1 MRWTRFLFAA
11 VLVLIS
17 VVTGGNSPAQE
28 YSLSDLFR
36 IGIENSNRVKIS
48 AENIVI
54 AETGKSKALSALIP
68 RLTAFGSYAQF
79 DRAKVLAPPQ
89 QSVVIQPNDQSGWG
103 VRADQAFTINGREL
117 TGYSIAKGNIEK
129 NRFDYEAVREDY
141 LISIA
146 GAYFDVLKAQKGL
159 EIAEANLDRITT
171 YRDAAKTR
179 LRIGEVTKTALLR
192 AEGELSG
199 ALSERIRARNLLEL
213 ARVVLVRVVGIPPG
227 FTLKE
232 GKYEDPAATLD
243 QALKTALAQRAELKS
258 LELQKKIADDQVRYA
273 KGAYWPQLGLT
284 AVYSGAD
291 QHPLGVTFSTDSQY
305 VGASINFPFYE
316 GGLRN
321 AEVRE
326 ARAKLKQSE
335 LLYGDTIQ
343 NVAVEV
349 QNAYLDLETQK
360 GMLQFLGD
368 QLSFARDNYEAVSR
382 QFDFGLA
389 SSLDVLDA
397 NNLLLTSERQL
408 ADAVYNYQVAILR
421 LERATGGLQKLV
433 LK

>member
-1 MRWTRFLFAA
+1 MRWSRFLFAA
-11 VLVLIS
+11 VLVLMS
-17 VVTGGNSPAQE
+17 VATSGNSPAQE
-28 YSLSDLFR
+28 YSLGDLFR

-48 AENIVI
+48 AENVVI
-54 AETGKSKALSALIP
+54 AETNKSKALSALIP
-68 RLTAFGSYAQF
+68 RLTAFASYAQF
-79 DRAKVLAPPQ
+79 DRAKTLAPPQ
-89 QSVVIQPNDQSGWG
+89 QTVVIQPNDQSGWG

-117 TGYSIAKGNIEK
+117 TGYTIAKDNIEK
-129 NRFDYEAVREDY
+129 NRLDYDAIREDY
-141 LISIA
+141 LILIA
-146 GAYFDVLKAQKGL
+146 SAYFDVLKAQKGL
-159 EIAEANLDRITT
+159 EIAEANLKRITT
-171 YRDAAKTR
+171 YRDAASTR
-179 LRIGEVTKTALLR
+179 LKIGEVTKTALLR

-199 ALSERIRARNLLEL
+199 ALSERIKARNFLEF
-213 ARVVLVRVVGIPPG
+213 ARVMLVRVVGIPPG
-227 FTLKE
+227 FTLQE
-232 GKYEDPAATLD
+232 EKYEESGTTLD
-243 QALKTALAQRAELKS
+243 QALKKALAQRAELKS

-291 QHPLGVTFSTDSQY
+291 QHPLGVTFSTDTQY

-316 GGLRN
+316 GGLRS

-326 ARAKLKQSE
+326 ARAKLRQAE
-335 LLYGDTIQ
+335 LVYGDTVQ
-343 NVAVEV
+343 GVTVEV

-360 GMLQFLGD
+360 GTLKFLGD
-368 QLSFARDNYEAVSR
+368 QLTFARDNYEAVSR

-408 ADAVYNYQVAILR
+408 ADAAYNYQVAILR
-421 LERATGGLQKLV
+421 LERVMGGLQKLV